1 MKKFLVYI
9 LAVVLII
16 SSSTST
22 AYSAVTAGTK
32 CSKAGSKQVYKGKV
46 FTCIKLGSKLYWNNG
61 VSQNSVKPTVQ
72 PSAPTKV
79 QLEEFTFYVQHTL
92 VKGGGNDEL
101 LKVTI
106 DSNNKIL
113 NSKQV
118 LKATSQSFYDSLNG
132 TMLFKAGG
140 SGNFYLLDSNGNQTP
155 LSIKDESGI
164 PTDSRKL
171 WLEPRFFGSTNEL
184 LFWDFDSDMYR
195 VSSISLTP
203 LWERAIDGKILKSKF
218 AQLGLD
224 AEREWLDDFVVI
236 DKSNFILAT
245 SNNTTKVVNLWRINF
260 KGVNDFTLS
269 QLTQFKFQDW
279 SSSFEMAI
287 SPDKSRVA
295 YKYSASELTPNFRV
309 VVMDVSTGAR
319 KELATSRF
327 YEGYIGPLVFVDN
340 NNLLAIPALTWN
352 SDPNG
357 GRVICR
363 LDLRLEQKC
372 LDISGIAGLNVQGLL
387 G

>member
-1 MKKFLVYI
+1 MKRLLVYV

-16 SSSTST
+16 PSTIST
-22 AYSAVTAGTK
+22 AHSAVTAGTK
-32 CSKAGSKQVYKGKV
+32 CSKAGTKQVYKGKV

-61 VSQNSVKPTVQ
+61 VLQSSVKPSVQ
-72 PSAPTKV
+72 PSPPTKV
-79 QLEEFTFYVQHTL
+79 QLEEFTFYVQHSL

-106 DSNNKIL
+106 DSSNKIL
-113 NSKQV
+113 SSKLV
-118 LKATSQSFYDSLNG
+118 LKASSQSFYDSLNG
-132 TMLFKAGG
+132 TVLFKAGS

-155 LSIKDESGI
+155 LSVKEESGI

-171 WLEPRFFGSTNEL
+171 WIEPRFYGSTSEL

-195 VSSISLTP
+195 VSNISLTP
-203 LWERAIDGKILKSKF
+203 LWEKAIDGKTLKSKF

-224 AEREWLDDFVVI
+224 ADREWLDDFVVI
-236 DKSNFILAT
+236 DRNNFILAT
-245 SNNTTKVVNLWRINF
+245 SNNSTKMVNLWRINY

-279 SSSFEMAI
+279 SSLLEMAI
-287 SPDKSRVA
+287 SPDKTKVA

-309 VVMDVSTGAR
+309 VILDLTSGVR
-319 KELATSRF
+319 KEIATSRF
-327 YEGYIGPLVFVDN
+327 YEGFIGSLIFVDN

-372 LDISGIAGLNVQGLL
+372 IDIPGVAGLDVQGVK

>member
-1 MKKFLVYI
+1 MKRFLAYLLAI
-9 LAVVLII
+9 ALAVA
-16 SSSTST
+16 STVST
-22 AYSAVTAGTK
+22 ANSAVTPGSK
-32 CSKAGSKQVYKGKV
+32 CSKAGTKQLYKGKL
-46 FTCIKLGSKLYWNNG
+46 FTCIKLGTKLYWNNG
-61 VSQNSVKPTVQ
+61 VLQTSVKPSTQ
-72 PSAPTKV
+72 PSPTIKV
-79 QLEEFTFYVQHTL
+79 QLEEFTFYVQHSL

-113 NSKQV
+113 SSKV
-118 LKATSQSFYDSLNG
+118 MLKANLQSYYDSMNG
-132 TMLFKAGG
+132 TMLFKAGS

-171 WLEPRFFGSTNEL
+171 WLEPRFFGSTSEL
-184 LFWDFDSDMYR
+184 LFWDFDLDMYR

-203 LWERAIDGKILKSKF
+203 LWEKAIDGKILKSKF
-218 AQLGLD
+218 AQFGLD
-224 AEREWLDDFVVI
+224 TEREWLDDFVVI

-245 SNNTTKVVNLWRINF
+245 SNNTTKLINLWRINY

-309 VVMDVSTGAR
+309 VVLDVSTGAR

-327 YEGYIGPLVFVDN
+327 YEGFIGPLVFVDN
-340 NNLLAIPALTWN
+340 NNLLAIPALTWT

-372 LDISGIAGLNVQGLL
+372 LDISGVAGLNVQGLS